1 MPRDQRGDNHGAG
14 KQSARGNDGQP
25 QNEQHAQQTQPQG
38 QQPQGQQTQ
47 QTQARGQ
54 GQRRQGSRLKNYL
67 ATTAV
72 RFGVAMIGLVL
83 LLFALGQAFGANLLG
98 AFADA
103 LSTQTGQWLVVAFFA
118 LLLIGAAE
126 RGLSYS

>member
-1 MPRDQRGDNHGAG
+1 MPRDQRGDTHDAG
-14 KQSARGNDGQP
+14 GQPARGNDSQP
-25 QNEQHAQQTQPQG
+25 QNG
-38 QQPQGQQTQ
+38 QQQNTQQASQSQQPNQTQ
-47 QTQARGQ
+47 QGQ
-54 GQRRQGSRLKNYL
+54 GRQRQGKRLRDYM

-83 LLFALGQAFGANLLG
+83 LLFALGQAFGADLLG

-126 RGLSYS
+126 RGLAYS